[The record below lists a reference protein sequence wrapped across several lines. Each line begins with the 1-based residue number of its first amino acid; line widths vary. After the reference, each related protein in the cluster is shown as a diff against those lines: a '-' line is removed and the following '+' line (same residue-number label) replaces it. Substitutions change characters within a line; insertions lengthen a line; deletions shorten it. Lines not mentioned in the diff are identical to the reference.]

1 LAQNDLVEIAFI
13 TVLLRKTPKRIIDCI
28 DKSGLDGSR
37 IDDLIHGSTVAINT
51 LIIIS
56 EDP

>member
-1 LAQNDLVEIAFI
+1 LVEIAFI
-13 TVLLRKTPKRIIDCI
+13 TFLLRKTPKGIIDCI